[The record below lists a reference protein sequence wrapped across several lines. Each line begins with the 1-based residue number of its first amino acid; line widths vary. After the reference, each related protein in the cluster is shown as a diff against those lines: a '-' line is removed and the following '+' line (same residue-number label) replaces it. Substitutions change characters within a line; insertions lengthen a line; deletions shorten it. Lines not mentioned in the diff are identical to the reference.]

1 MILKF
6 ISLLNFKNH
15 GNLKVD
21 FINEVNCFLG
31 NNGVGKTNLLDAIYY
46 LSFSKSYYN
55 TLELDNVKNGEN
67 FFMIKGLFINENEVD
82 SEVTCSFVNNKK
94 KVKFNSKNYVKLSDH
109 IGKFPS
115 VIITPLDSKLVL
127 GFNI

>member
-55 TLELDNVKNGEN
+55 SLELDNVKNGED
-67 FFMIKGLFINENEVD
+67 FFMIKGLFM
-82 SEVTCSFVNNKK
+82 
-94 KVKFNSKNYVKLSDH
+94 SDNTRVSPVSIH
-109 IGKFPS
+109 VGS
-115 VIITPLDSKLVL
+115 LVL
-127 GFNI
+127 LHTSAYFAFSFSDIFFSALASAFSASP